1 MFKLSAIGLLAIAA
15 CFILVTPNA
24 VQAQPV
30 VTEYL
35 GNRIP
40 TKIETLYVKGINYL
54 KDIQTDKGSFGS
66 ARYGNQSGVV
76 GMGVLAMLAHG
87 EDPNFGPYSKNI
99 SGGIDYI
106 ITNARPSNGYLGES
120 MYNHGFAT
128 LALAEAYGTVDN
140 DKIGPALQKAVDM
153 LLTSQEN
160 NPRGGWRYS
169 PESSDADST
178 VSGAQL
184 MALLAARNAGI
195 EIPDKAIE
203 RGLQYM
209 KSCQDSSG
217 GIGYTRSGG
226 GNSPRTAIATTVYGI
241 AHKKDTPEFKSAF
254 RFLKQSGYSMSSYP
268 YYNLYYSSQAYFHA
282 STLESGMMKEWA
294 VWNDQNVRQLELSQL
309 PDGNWDGSHGP
320 VFSTS
325 AALLSLALNYRLLP
339 IYER

>member
-1 MFKLSAIGLLAIAA
+1 MNHTSTPSQLIRVIVAVAFAGCLLIGP
-15 CFILVTPNA
+15 TDS
-24 VQAQPV
+24 QAQPTI
-30 VTEYL
+30 TEYL

-54 KDIQTDKGSFGS
+54 RDIQTDTGSFGS

-99 SGGIDYI
+99 KAGVDYI

-160 NPRGGWRYS
+160 NPKGGWRYS

-184 MALLAARNAGI
+184 MALLAARNAGL

-203 RGLQYM
+203 RALQYM

-226 GNSPRTAIATTVYGI
+226 GNS
-241 AHKKDTPEFKSAF
+241 
-254 RFLKQSGYSMSSYP
+254 QSGYSMSSYP

-282 STLESGMMKEWA
+282 SSVEGGMMKEWA